1 MTRKMNSAAIAALIV
16 GIAYA
21 MPTRQEMSRA
31 RPLVA
36 ELMAPTM
43 AEYKAKTKTAA
54 DVADTSVSFAESAK
68 NEATRFLFLRGAIS
82 FYIKGGEYGKA
93 ADTVE
98 KLKANVKDITN
109 HKQVDDYLTKVLNGQ
124 ANDGTGLVYGVGH
137 AIYTLSDPRAVLL
150 KDMAKKLCVDS
161 GAEDDYELCAYIEE
175 RTPQLIASMTGV
187 EKPMCGNVDLYS
199 GIVYRC
205 LDIPSDVATPLF
217 ATARLSGWTAHRIE
231 ELIAGK
237 KLMRPAYINVQDHR
251 EFVPIDKR

>member
-1 MTRKMNSAAIAALIV
+1 
-16 GIAYA
+16 
-21 MPTRQEMSRA
+21 
-31 RPLVA
+31 
-36 ELMAPTM
+36 
-43 AEYKAKTKTAA
+43 
-54 DVADTSVSFAESAK
+54 
-68 NEATRFLFLRGAIS
+68 
-82 FYIKGGEYGKA
+82 
-93 ADTVE
+93 
-98 KLKANVKDITN
+98 
-109 HKQVDDYLTKVLNGQ
+109 
-124 ANDGTGLVYGVGH
+124 
-137 AIYTLSDPRAVLL
+137 
-150 KDMAKKLCVDS
+150 MAKKLCVDS

-175 RTPQLIASMTGV
+175 RTPQLIASMTGA